1 MTAAVSTVSGPDG
14 QGPVTASRR
23 PKRKWRRHPLVGA
36 VARRVARLI
45 AVLLLVSFGT
55 FMLMQLAPENPAVAE
70 LGTHATPAEI
80 SAIDH
85 QLGLDRPIFMQY
97 REWVWRALQGDL
109 GKSFLPPSPPVTQ
122 SIGAALPVSL
132 ELAVLGEVLAVL
144 VAIPVGVWSAYKE
157 TGVFDRISSG
167 LSFAFLS
174 VPVFVSSLVLA
185 LLFAF
190 EVRLLPRTG
199 WVRLTSPAGPLENL
213 RYALLPSIALAL
225 PLAAVYTR
233 LLRTDMSRTLR
244 EDYIQVARAKGLSI
258 RRVLFRHALR
268 PSSISL
274 ITISGVSLGYL
285 IGGTVIVETIFGLPG
300 IGRILVTAVG
310 SSDYPLVQGIVL
322 VLAVVYVFV
331 NVLVDLLYS
340 VLDPRIR
347 NVRA

>member
-1 MTAAVSTVSGPDG
+1 MTSPVVDHPEAQAGGRGP
-14 QGPVTASRR
+14 RR
-23 PKRKWRRHPLVGA
+23 GRRGRHRAIAGG
-36 VARRVARLI
+36 VARRLVRLV
-45 AVLLLVSFGT
+45 AVLFLVTLGT
-55 FMLMQLAPENPAVAE
+55 FMLMQLAPENPAVAQ

-80 SAIDH
+80 AAIDH
-85 QLGLDRPIFMQY
+85 QLGLDRPIITQY
-97 REWVWRALQGDL
+97 RQWLGRAVRGDL
-109 GKSFLPPSPPVTQ
+109 GRSFLSPFPPVAR
-122 SIGAALPVSL
+122 SIGEALPVSL
-132 ELAVLGEVLAVL
+132 ELAFLGEVIALL
-144 VAIPVGVWSAYKE
+144 IAIPVGVWSGYREAG
-157 TGVFDRISSG
+157 TFDRISGG

-174 VPVFVSSLVLA
+174 IPVFVSSLVLA

-190 EVRLLPRTG
+190 DIRIFPRTG
-199 WVRLTSPAGPLENL
+199 WVRLTASAGVGQNL
-213 RYALLPSIALAL
+213 RYAFLPSIALAL

-274 ITISGVSLGYL
+274 VTISGVSLGYL

-300 IGRILVTAVG
+300 LGRILVTAVG
-310 SSDYPLVQGIVL
+310 SNDYPLVQGIVL

-347 NVRA
+347 YVRA

>member
-1 MTAAVSTVSGPDG
+1 
-14 QGPVTASRR
+14 
-23 PKRKWRRHPLVGA
+23 L
-36 VARRVARLI
+36 LI
-45 AVLLLVSFGT
+45 
-55 FMLMQLAPENPAVAE
+55 
-70 LGTHATPAEI
+70 
-80 SAIDH
+80 
-85 QLGLDRPIFMQY
+85 
-97 REWVWRALQGDL
+97 
-109 GKSFLPPSPPVTQ
+109 
-122 SIGAALPVSL
+122 
-132 ELAVLGEVLAVL
+132 
-144 VAIPVGVWSAYKE
+144 AIPVGVWSGYREAG
-157 TGVFDRISSG
+157 TFDRISGG

-190 EVRLLPRTG
+190 DIRIFPRTG
-199 WVRLTSPAGPLENL
+199 WVRLTASAGVGQNL

-274 ITISGVSLGYL
+274 VTISGVSLGYL

-300 IGRILVTAVG
+300 LGRILVTAVG
-310 SSDYPLVQGIVL
+310 SNDYPLVQGIVL

-331 NVLVDLLYS
+331 NVAVDLLYS

-347 NVRA
+347 YVRA

>member
-1 MTAAVSTVSGPDG
+1 MTSPAVDHPEAEAGGRVPR
-14 QGPVTASRR
+14 QGRKARRRAVT
-23 PKRKWRRHPLVGA
+23 GA
-36 VARRVARLI
+36 VARRVVRLV
-45 AVLLLVSFGT
+45 AVLFLVTLGT
-55 FMLMQLAPENPAVAE
+55 FMLMQLAPENPAVAQ

-80 SAIDH
+80 AAIDH
-85 QLGLDRPIFMQY
+85 QLGLDRPIITQY
-97 REWVWRALQGDL
+97 RQWLGRAVRGDL
-109 GKSFLPPSPPVTQ
+109 GRSFLSPFPPVAK
-122 SIGAALPVSL
+122 SIGEALPISL
-132 ELAVLGEVLAVL
+132 ELALLGEVIALL
-144 VAIPVGVWSAYKE
+144 IAIPVGVWSGYREAG
-157 TGVFDRISSG
+157 TFDRISGG

-174 VPVFVSSLVLA
+174 IPVFVSSLVLA

-190 EVRLLPRTG
+190 DVRLFPRTG
-199 WVRLTSPAGPLENL
+199 WVRLTASAGVGENL

-274 ITISGVSLGYL
+274 VTISGVSLGYL

-300 IGRILVTAVG
+300 LGRILVTAVG
-310 SSDYPLVQGIVL
+310 SNDYPLVQGIVL

-347 NVRA
+347 YVRP